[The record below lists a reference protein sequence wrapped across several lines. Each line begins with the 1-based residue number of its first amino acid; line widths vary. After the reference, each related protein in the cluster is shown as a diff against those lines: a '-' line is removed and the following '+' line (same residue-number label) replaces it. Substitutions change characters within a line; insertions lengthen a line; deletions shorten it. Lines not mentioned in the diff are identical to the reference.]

1 MTRPDRGEPRGRAAW
16 FDESVAEKLAD
27 AMHGLSTPS
36 RVQILGCL
44 VGGPC
49 SVGELVE
56 ALGMEQSAVSHQLRV
71 LREHQLVKA
80 ERDGRRRVYAIYD
93 DHVTDL
99 LRAGLDHV
107 EERRRPTARSSR
119 RGAAAEGV

>member
-1 MTRPDRGEPRGRAAW
+1 MTRPDRGELSGRASW
-16 FDESVAEKLAD
+16 FDESVAEQLAD

-44 VGGPC
+44 LGGPC

-71 LREHQLVKA
+71 LREHELVKA

-93 DHVTDL
+93 DHVTAL

-107 EERRRPTARSSR
+107 EERHRPAARSS
-119 RGAAAEGV
+119 GHPAAEGA

>member
-1 MTRPDRGEPRGRAAW
+1 MMRPDRGELGGRAAW
-16 FDESVAEKLAD
+16 FDESVAEQLAD

-71 LREHQLVKA
+71 LREHQLVRA

-93 DHVTDL
+93 EHVTTL

-107 EERRRPTARSSR
+107 EERRRPPARSSR
-119 RGAAAEGV
+119 HLGAAEGA